1 MKSSEVIRWIE
12 RNGWQRI
19 RQSGS
24 HIIFEK
30 NGKIYPVP
38 NHGSKEMELGL
49 VMKIRKEMKLK

>member
-30 NGKIYPVP
+30 DGKIYPVP
-38 NHGSKEMELGL
+38 NHGSKEMGFGL
-49 VMKIRKEMKLK
+49 VMKIRKEMNLR